1 MKGHHVGMEIRG
13 SVALV
18 TGAAAETGRTIAARL
33 AALGAAVA
41 VADRDREAGDATAR
55 AIAAE
60 HGRARC
66 VAADVTKPGDVR
78 RMLAFAEEELGG
90 QQVLVDNAGGG
101 GHIEP
106 HFPDAEP
113 ADRPTL
119 ALNLTG
125 AVLARSSR
133 SRRCAAPGAAP
144 S

>member
-18 TGAAAETGRTIAARL
+18 TGAAAETGRAIAARL

-60 HGRARC
+60 HGRARF

-78 RMLAFAEEELGG
+78 RMIAFAEEQLGG
-90 QQVLVDNAGGG
+90 LRILVNNAGGG

-119 ALNLTG
+119 ALNLTS

>member
-78 RMLAFAEEELGG
+78 RMIAFAEEELGG
-90 QQVLVDNAGGG
+90 LQVLVNNAGG

-113 ADRPTL
+113 ADWQATL